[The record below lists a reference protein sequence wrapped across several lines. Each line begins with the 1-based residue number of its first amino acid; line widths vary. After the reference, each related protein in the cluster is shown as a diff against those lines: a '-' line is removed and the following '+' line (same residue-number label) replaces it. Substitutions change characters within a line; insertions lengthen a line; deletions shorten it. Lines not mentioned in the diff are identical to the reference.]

1 MSAPAHGRT
10 HLVRDLPD
18 GALTRDE
25 VLARWPVLRQSDLSR
40 FDDCELSAWFNMKF
54 ASGLTTHP
62 MARGIIEHRVY
73 AECLREMQ
81 RQQMDSIPVASAWAI
96 LEETLRQRNVAPQD
110 RVRVPLRE
118 MPEIWSAVSKWAKET
133 FSVEK
138 ILDIERRLT
147 ATVSYRV
154 PDTGELIERKVTG
167 QLDAM
172 IMRGTDELIIPDWK
186 GPQPLDARI
195 LTPRGWSTMGE
206 LAVGDEVIGSDGSAT
221 RVVAVHPQGRKQ
233 VYEIEFTDGS
243 VTRCC
248 DDHLWTVRRIGNGQK
263 WFTQPLVIMRRDLER
278 GVKPY
283 WQVPAV
289 APIKFADQGPLPLDP
304 YLLGLLLGDGGFPQ
318 ESSVT
323 ITTADEEIL
332 EAVRNLLPDGMCIN
346 HVERYS
352 WRLASLEQPN
362 LLRRALSE
370 LGLLG
375 CRAWE
380 KHVPHRY
387 LYASD
392 PADRMALLRGLMDTD
407 GFVSEKNQTS
417 YCSASQQLAEDV
429 QFLVRSLGGR
439 ATRKVWPKPGARDS
453 HAVYFRSPACP
464 FRLKRKADRW
474 KLSVYSAMTRGMRK
488 ITPVGEQ
495 ETQCITVAATD
506 GLYVTD
512 DFIVTHNSWGIPPK
526 RDEDAQ
532 EPGLSYHGYFQQ
544 RFYALLAFLNFP
556 SVNAVVLRE
565 FYQRRKE
572 ARPARVVRSE
582 LPRIQEEMSILV
594 EAFDEA
600 MMAGPPPKLTIE
612 ALEEHGH
619 WKPQPGKH
627 CGYCPQAAKC
637 PLDDDYKDGGIR
649 TRADAERAAAVYQ
662 VASAVR
668 KRMKGLCEEWV
679 DLHGP
684 ISVKYAK
691 GRLVLGHRKVKN
703 GTRFECFVPK
713 DSDRPSTEEAFNP
726 NVLEDAMRA
735 SVEELRKTK
744 EAV

>member
-1 MSAPAHGRT
+1 MSVRAHGRT

-18 GALTRDE
+18 GALTRDQ

-147 ATVSYRV
+147 ASVSYRV
-154 PDTGELIERKVTG
+154 PDTGELIERQVTG
-167 QLDAM
+167 QLDLM
-172 IMRGTDELIIPDWK
+172 VMRGRDELIVVDYK
-186 GPQPLDARI
+186 G
-195 LTPRGWSTMGE
+195 
-206 LAVGDEVIGSDGSAT
+206 
-221 RVVAVHPQGRKQ
+221 
-233 VYEIEFTDGS
+233 
-243 VTRCC
+243 
-248 DDHLWTVRRIGNGQK
+248 
-263 WFTQPLVIMRRDLER
+263 
-278 GVKPY
+278 
-283 WQVPAV
+283 
-289 APIKFADQGPLPLDP
+289 
-304 YLLGLLLGDGGFPQ
+304 
-318 ESSVT
+318 
-323 ITTADEEIL
+323 
-332 EAVRNLLPDGMCIN
+332 
-346 HVERYS
+346 
-352 WRLASLEQPN
+352 
-362 LLRRALSE
+362 
-370 LGLLG
+370 
-375 CRAWE
+375 
-380 KHVPHRY
+380 
-387 LYASD
+387 
-392 PADRMALLRGLMDTD
+392 
-407 GFVSEKNQTS
+407 
-417 YCSASQQLAEDV
+417 
-429 QFLVRSLGGR
+429 
-439 ATRKVWPKPGARDS
+439 
-453 HAVYFRSPACP
+453 
-464 FRLKRKADRW
+464 
-474 KLSVYSAMTRGMRK
+474 
-488 ITPVGEQ
+488 
-495 ETQCITVAATD
+495 
-506 GLYVTD
+506 
-512 DFIVTHNSWGIPPK
+512 SWGIPPK

-544 RFYALLAFLNFP
+544 RFYALLAFLSFP

-600 MMAGPPPKLTIE
+600 MMAGPPPKLTVE

-627 CGYCPQAAKC
+627 CFFCPQAARC
-637 PLDDDYKDGGIR
+637 PLDDTYTDGGVR
-649 TRADAERAAAVYQ
+649 SSKDAERAAAVYQ

-668 KRMKGLCEEWV
+668 KRMKELCEGWV

-684 ISVKYAK
+684 IPVKYAK

-735 SVEELRKTK
+735 SVDELRKIK
-744 EAV
+744 EMA